1 MSQIYVGDLLG
12 FAHAIASATET
23 LRDIDYILLFRCKN
37 GLLRTPQCWPR
48 RKDENLGLNWYD
60 AQGFFNITT
69 ANVWQTCYLE
79 EASPL
84 RHKIMNNVL
93 TIYQKLLTEVMLQPT
108 QFLTVENSLP
118 KIAKFGDAVTQFGSF
133 QQKQLYYKKT
143 NLGLITLLST
153 QSQTQD
159 DTVYGY
165 NVIFPNHNSLST
177 VGKQAKECEAQECGV
192 FCMMVLSNSLHHGC
206 ISSPEQI
213 ICIERAKVKIKT
225 LFNSSHSDDAT
236 ELAGFSLKCRE
247 N

>member
-1 MSQIYVGDLLG
+1 MSQLYVGDLLG

-37 GLLRTPQCWPR
+37 GL
-48 RKDENLGLNWYD
+48 KDENLGLNWYD

-69 ANVWQTCYLE
+69 ANVWKTCYLE

-108 QFLTVENSLP
+108 QFLTVE
-118 KIAKFGDAVTQFGSF
+118 FGYAVTQFGSF

-192 FCMMVLSNSLHHGC
+192 FCMMVLSSSLHHGC

-213 ICIERAKVKIKT
+213 ICIERAKYLDQVSK
-225 LFNSSHSDDAT
+225 SSLGGRHNRNALQWETCAHDQ
-236 ELAGFSLKCRE
+236 
-247 N
+247 